1 MVVVMK
7 VFVLPSLVFG
17 ALTVLT
23 SSSLAAEPIH
33 LLKNTGFEEGATG
46 WTLPKNFSVVSE
58 VAHSGSHSL
67 QLVNTNPVSY
77 QLARQPVPF
86 KPGMRYRYGA
96 WIRTRGVKGDE
107 SGASLCLE
115 WSGAKGWIGGS
126 YVDGKKGDQE
136 WFHLEAVSGP
146 IPTNA
151 TSVGLQLYLRKGM
164 TGTAWFDDV
173 TLAEEYPPALDA
185 VMLRPNYRG
194 RLDAAFADQ
203 NVVVRAKVGD
213 MLKGGAKHGDA
224 RLVGS
229 ITRQGRS
236 AASYNLAGPKPGNH
250 DLTFDASSLPV
261 GDYRVQVELLT
272 AAGAQLGSREFELH
286 KLPAAAPLPTVF
298 IDVHNRTIV
307 NGKPFFPFGWY
318 FGPGPTT
325 KGFQTHLDRIAAS
338 PFNTIMCYG
347 INVGGTNTVREYLD
361 YAAGKGVKIIYSIK
375 DVYEGTRW
383 FHQPVLGW
391 RGEENIVCNVV
402 QTFRAHPA
410 LLAWYLN
417 DELPLTMRDRLEA
430 RQRLVQQ
437 LDPNHPTWAVLY
449 QVGDLFGYLNTADVL
464 GTDPYPIPDKP
475 VTMASDWT
483 RMSSAASDGK
493 RPLWMVPQAFDWAS
507 YRKDPAKGRAPTLDE
522 ERVMTYLCLIH
533 GAHGLIYYTYADL
546 LRDPKIGFEQ
556 RWADM
561 LVVGREIKQLEPA
574 LLSITK
580 PPKLDVKASSEAVHY
595 AVRADEAGNAYVL
608 AANPDASREAT
619 LQVRVPDG
627 SPGLHLR
634 RSTCRPLEPD
644 AGVFSIQLA
653 PMDAGALIV
662 RQRK

>member
-1 MVVVMK
+1 MK
-7 VFVLPSLVFG
+7 IWLSPALWVGTFFVL
-17 ALTVLT
+17 TT
-23 SSSLAAEPIH
+23 SSPAAESTN
-33 LLKNTGFEEGATG
+33 LLKNSGFEAGAIG
-46 WTLPKNFSVVSE
+46 WSLPKNFTVVND
-58 VAHSGSHSL
+58 VVHAGTHSL
-67 QLVNTNPVSY
+67 RLVNTNPASY

-126 YVDGKKGDQE
+126 YADGKKGDQE

-164 TGTAWFDDV
+164 TGTAWFDDA
-173 TLAEEYPPALDA
+173 TLTEEYPPALDA
-185 VMLRPNYRG
+185 AMLRPNYRG
-194 RLDAAFADQ
+194 RLDAASADQ
-203 NVVVRAKVGD
+203 NVVIRAKVGD
-213 MLKGGAKHGDA
+213 MLKGGAKHGDT
-224 RLVGS
+224 RLVSS
-229 ITRQGRS
+229 ITRQGRP
-236 AASYNLAGPKPGNH
+236 AASYNLTSPKPGDH
-250 DLTFDASSLPV
+250 DLTFDAGSLPA

-272 AAGAQLGSREFELH
+272 TAGLRLGSREFELH
-286 KLPAAAPLPTVF
+286 KLPAAASLPTVF

-347 INVGGTNTVREYLD
+347 INVGGTNAVREYLD

-391 RGEENIVCNVV
+391 RGEENIVRNVV

-483 RMSSAASDGK
+483 RMSSAVSDGK

-595 AVRADEAGNAYVL
+595 AVRVDEAGTVYVL
-608 AANPDASREAT
+608 AANPNTSQTATIRVRMPGKSEGHLLHRAERQPVKREVGAF
-619 LQVRVPDG
+619 
-627 SPGLHLR
+627 
-634 RSTCRPLEPD
+634 E
-644 AGVFSIQLA
+644 IQLA
-653 PMDAGALIV
+653 PMDAVTLIV
-662 RQRK
+662 NQDR